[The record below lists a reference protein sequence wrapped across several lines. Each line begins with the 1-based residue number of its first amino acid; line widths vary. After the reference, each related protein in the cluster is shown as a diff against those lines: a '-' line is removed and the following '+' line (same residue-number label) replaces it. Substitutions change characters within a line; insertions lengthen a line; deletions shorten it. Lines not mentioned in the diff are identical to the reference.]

1 MLKNFFIKRFGLEL
15 LLLLLLSLTFW
26 LNKQTFELHFEDYQ
40 YQFQRTFTD
49 KVEKLDRL
57 LLYETHRYEHFG
69 FEDIW
74 EHKVDENFNLHIYRN
89 DSLKFWSSNEL
100 PILRFAEIHFPADGI
115 VHLQNGWYY
124 AKTIREGRVVFCAS
138 FLIKKDYSYQNKEL
152 SNEFAND
159 FSLPFKAKLSLEEGP
174 FNIRDEEG
182 AFVFAVEKLQNQPI
196 SLTANTLFLFCF
208 LGIFILSVLL
218 IDKWIR
224 RGKRPVFAF
233 LAFALVFVWRVFVEF
248 NFPYDHLANLDMF
261 QASLFGLNEFFPN
274 YFSYLLSITV
284 LVYGINLVS
293 LYIKE
298 KNTTL
303 WERRAYLLLFFGFFA
318 FWNLV
323 LFFAQALVE
332 NSTIPMQI
340 DQIFDLNAYSVLG
353 FVSISVLVF
362 SYFRILRKVAL
373 VFRAFPSFQSTL
385 FVLIFLGGVGYII
398 YDVNYGVQNFI
409 ASVFPGLF
417 LAVLVL
423 FYREG
428 ERKNE
433 FIYGIVFLFLV
444 TIVLST
450 IYGVY
455 NQNKENSDRELYAN
469 QLQTDQNI
477 LTELEFEKIG
487 AAIDQDEFFKKLL
500 NQRQNIGLS
509 DFHDAIERRIFKGIW
524 EQYEMDFFLFTA
536 DSVPYLNNF
545 GLTRSQLEEVILKHG
560 KQSEINPEVFF
571 IEDYV
576 EQFTYVFRYPLKQKE
591 GAFFYAALKSK
602 RIPEEIGFPRL
613 LISEKAQVF
622 QSLENYS
629 VAKYFNGK
637 LITKYGT
644 YQYPVLL
651 RSFKIGP
658 EYSEGY
664 LERGNYNH
672 YFLKS
677 GDKNY
682 IFLSVKE
689 PSLIDLLTRF
699 SYLFCFQGLL
709 LLHLLFR
716 RRTNENERYQFT
728 MAMKIQLVMIAL
740 VFFALLIYGW
750 GSGAFVSNQYNDY
763 TNDVISEKLNS
774 VRMEFQSRFR
784 NFDFEENAQ
793 QGSEVESALQKFSKV
808 FVTDINYY
816 DENGYLFASSRPRVF
831 NVGLLS
837 EQMNPSAMTAMK
849 LRNESEYVHQ
859 EKIGSLTYA
868 SAYQPYFN
876 EKGELLGYLNL
887 QHFGQQKD
895 FEIQIQRFLMAIVNV
910 FMFLLAISAVV
921 AILVSGWLTAPLR
934 VLQESLSQVNFG
946 QLNEP
951 ISYQKDDE
959 IGALVREYNQKIDEL
974 ALKAQQLAQ
983 SERENAWREMAKQV
997 AHEIKNPLT
1006 PMKLSLQHFQRL
1018 YDPNSPISKERFD
1031 NTVASL
1037 VEQIDGLTRIANDF
1051 SSFAKMPN
1059 PNEVEIDLGNLIQGV
1074 VEVFSQSDVA
1084 IHLNVPEEPI
1094 KMLADKD
1101 MLVRIFNNL
1110 VKNAIQALHGANHPR
1125 IDIDV
1130 EEGADIRI
1138 GVRDNGPGMG
1148 DEVQR
1153 NLFKPYFTTKST
1165 GTGLGLA
1172 MVKQMVE
1179 LHKGKIEFE
1188 SKLGEGTLFVIVFPN
1203 H

>member
-1 MLKNFFIKRFGLEL
+1 M
-15 LLLLLLSLTFW
+15 LLLSITVW
-26 LNKQTFELHFEDYQ
+26 IYQKTFEQNSEDYH
-40 YQFQRTFTD
+40 YSFQKTFTD

-57 LLYETHRYEHFG
+57 LLYETHRYEHFA

-124 AKTIREGRVVFCAS
+124 AKTIQEGRVVFCAS
-138 FLIKKDYSYQNKEL
+138 FLIKKDYSYQNKAL
-152 SNEFAND
+152 SNEFATD
-159 FSLPFKAKLSLEEGP
+159 FELPFKAKLSLEEGE
-174 FNIRDEEG
+174 FDIKDSDGN
-182 AFVFAVEKLQNQPI
+182 FVFSVEKLEDQPI
-196 SLTANTLFLFCF
+196 GLATNTLFLFSF
-208 LGIFILSVLL
+208 LAVFVCVVLL

-224 RGKRPVFAF
+224 RGRKP
-233 LAFALVFVWRVFVEF
+233 LFALLSFAVVVLFRLLVEF
-248 NFPYDHLANLDMF
+248 NFPFGPFEKLDMF
-261 QASLFGLNEFFPN
+261 QASLFGLNEYFPN
-274 YFSYLLSITV
+274 YFSYLLSMTV
-284 LVYGINLVS
+284 LVYGINLIEIHIR
-293 LYIKE
+293 LKGH
-298 KNTTL
+298 TL
-303 WERRAYLLLFFGFFA
+303 WLRRYYLLLFFGFFL
-318 FWNLV
+318 FWNVILY
-323 LFFAQALVE
+323 FAQALVE
-332 NSTIPMQI
+332 NATIPMQI
-340 DQIFDLNAYSVLG
+340 DQIFELNGYSVLG
-353 FVSISVLVF
+353 FVSISVLLF
-362 SYFRILRKVAL
+362 SYFRILRKITLIFKVY
-373 VFRAFPSFQSTL
+373 SSYQSTL
-385 FVLIFLGGVGYII
+385 FVLIFLAGVGYII
-398 YDVNYGVQNFI
+398 YDVNYGVQNFV

-417 LAVLVL
+417 LAVLL
-423 FYREG
+423 LIYREG

-450 IYGVY
+450 VFGVY
-455 NQNKENSDRELYAN
+455 NENKENSDRELYAN

-487 AAIDQDEFFKKLL
+487 SSIEQDEFFKKLL
-500 NQRQNIGLS
+500 NQQQTISIS

-524 EQYEMDFFLFTA
+524 EQYEMDYFLFTQ
-536 DSVPYLNNF
+536 DSVPYLSNF
-545 GLTRSQLEEVILKHG
+545 GLSKASLEEVIEKHG
-560 KQSEINPEVFF
+560 RKSEVNPDVFF
-571 IEDYV
+571 IEDYI
-576 EQFTYVFRYPLKQKE
+576 EQYSYVYRYPFKKD
-591 GAFFYAALKSK
+591 GAWFYAALKSK

-629 VAKYFNGK
+629 IAKYFNGK

-651 RSFKIGP
+651 GSFKIGP
-658 EYSEGY
+658 EYTEGY

-677 GDKNY
+677 SDNNY

-709 LLHLLFR
+709 LLPLLFQKKGNQD
-716 RRTNENERYQFT
+716 TRYQFT

-774 VRMEFQSRFR
+774 VRLEFQSRFR

-793 QGSEVESALQKFSKV
+793 NGSEVESSLQKFSKV

-816 DENGYLFASSRPRVF
+816 DQNGYLFASSRPRIF

-849 LRNESEYVHQ
+849 LRNESEFVHQ

-876 EKGELLGYLNL
+876 EKGQLLGYLNL

-934 VLQESLSQVNFG
+934 ILQESLSRVNFG

-951 ISYQKDDE
+951 ITYQKDDE
-959 IGALVREYNQKIDEL
+959 IGALVKEYNQKIDEL

-1018 YDPNSPISKERFD
+1018 YDPNEPISKERLD
-1031 NTVASL
+1031 RTVASL
-1037 VEQIDGLTRIANDF
+1037 IEQIDGLTRIANDF

-1059 PNEVEIDLGNLIQGV
+1059 PNEVEIDLGSLIQGV
-1074 VEVFSQSDVA
+1074 VEVFGRSDIRIDVK
-1084 IHLNVPEEPI
+1084 VPDEPLL
-1094 KMLADKD
+1094 MLADKD

-1110 VKNAIQALHGANHPR
+1110 VKNAIQALQGMDQGW
-1125 IDIDV
+1125 ITV
-1130 EEGADIRI
+1130 TLSQEETIKM
-1138 GVRDNGPGMG
+1138 VVCDNGPGMS
-1148 DEVQR
+1148 DEVQK
-1153 NLFKPYFTTKST
+1153 NLFRPYFTTKST

-1179 LHKGKIEFE
+1179 LHKGTIEFE
-1188 SKLGEGTLFVIVFPN
+1188 STLGKGTCFTIHFPL
-1203 H
+1203 

>member
-15 LLLLLLSLTFW
+15 LLMLLVSLTVW
-26 LNKQTFELHFEDYQ
+26 LKHQTFELRFEDYQ
-40 YQFQRTFTD
+40 PHFQKTFTD

-57 LLYETHRYEHFG
+57 LLYETHRYEHFE
-69 FEDIW
+69 FNDIW

-138 FLIKKDYSYQNKEL
+138 FLIKKDYSYQNKAL
-152 SNEFAND
+152 SNEFAPD
-159 FSLPFKAKLSLEEGP
+159 FKLPFKAKLSLEEGP
-174 FNIRDEEG
+174 FSISDEQG
-182 AFVFAVEKLQNQPI
+182 DFVFAVEKLNEQPI
-196 SLTANTLFLFCF
+196 GLTANTLFLLCF
-208 LGIFILSVLL
+208 VGIFVLTVLL

-224 RGKRPVFAF
+224 RGRNPI
-233 LAFALVFVWRVFVEF
+233 FALVSFLTVVFWRLLVDL
-248 NFPYDHLANLDMF
+248 NFPFGAFENLEMF
-261 QASLFGLNEFFPN
+261 QASLFGLNEYFPN
-274 YFSYLLSITV
+274 FFSYLLSITV
-284 LVYGINLVS
+284 LVYGINLIEIHIR
-293 LYIKE
+293 IKE
-298 KNTTL
+298 NNL
-303 WERRAYLLLFFGFFA
+303 WQRRYYLILFFGFFL
-318 FWNLV
+318 FWNIT

-332 NSTIPMQI
+332 NSKIPMQI
-340 DQIFDLNAYSVLG
+340 DQIFDLNGYSVLG
-353 FVSISVLVF
+353 FVSISVLLF
-362 SYFRILRKVAL
+362 SYFRILRKVTL
-373 VFRAFPSFQSTL
+373 IFKDYTSLQSTL
-385 FVLIFLGGVGYII
+385 FVLIFLAGVGYII
-398 YDVNYGVQNFI
+398 YDINYGVQNFV

-417 LAVLVL
+417 LAVLL
-423 FYREG
+423 LIYREG
-428 ERKNE
+428 QRKNE

-444 TIVLST
+444 TVVLST
-450 IYGVY
+450 VFGVY
-455 NQNKENSDRELYAN
+455 NENKENSDRELYAN

-487 AAIDQDEFFKKLL
+487 TSIDQDEFFKKLL
-500 NQRQNIGLS
+500 NQQQNIGLS

-524 EQYEMDFFLFTA
+524 EQYEMDYFLFTE
-536 DSVPYLNNF
+536 DSVAYLPNF
-545 GLTRSQLEEVILKHG
+545 SLTKNELEEVISKHG
-560 KQSEINPEVFF
+560 QKSEINPDVFF
-571 IEDYV
+571 IEDYI
-576 EQFTYVFRYPLKQKE
+576 EQYSYVFKYPLKKE
-591 GAFFYAALKSK
+591 GALFYAALKSK

-629 VAKYFNGK
+629 VAKYFKGK

-651 RSFKIGP
+651 KSFKIGP
-658 EYSEGY
+658 EFTEGY

-672 YFLKS
+672 YFLRS
-677 GDKNY
+677 GKNNY

-709 LLHLLFR
+709 LLPLLFQR
-716 RRTNENERYQFT
+716 RGNEHTRYQFT

-763 TNDVISEKLNS
+763 TNEVISEKLNS

-793 QGSEVESALQKFSKV
+793 KGSEVESSLQKFSKV

-816 DENGYLFASSRPRVF
+816 DRNGYLFASSRPRVF

-849 LRNESEYVHQ
+849 LRNESEFVHQ

-868 SAYQPYFN
+868 SAYQPYFD
-876 EKGELLGYLNL
+876 EKGDLLGYLNL

-934 VLQESLSQVNFG
+934 ILQESLSRVNFG

-959 IGALVREYNQKIDEL
+959 IGALVKEYNQKIDEL

-1018 YDPNSPISKERFD
+1018 YDPNAPFSKERLD
-1031 NTVASL
+1031 KVVASL

-1059 PNEVEIDLGNLIQGV
+1059 PNEVEIDLVKLIQGV
-1074 VEVFSQSDVA
+1074 VEVFGQSDVN
-1084 IHLNVPEEPI
+1084 IDLDLPSNPVL
-1094 KMLADKD
+1094 MLADKD

-1110 VKNAIQALHGANHPR
+1110 VKNAIQALSETHNPS
-1125 IDIDV
+1125 IKIV
-1130 EEGADIRI
+1130 LEIEGKTQISI
-1138 GVRDNGPGMG
+1138 QDNGPGMS

-1179 LHKGKIEFE
+1179 LHKGKIDFE
-1188 SKLGEGTLFVIVFPN
+1188 SEVGKGTTFIIQFPRN
-1203 H
+1203 